1 MYRGLEKDII
11 IERPIFIY
19 QWTLTVHSHWCSR
32 ICRHHTHLCRIITVE
47 SKAKGLHIKAEFD
60 TLQQLY
66 LPQFTFR
73 ELLLKNL
80 RAYTKH
86 TQIKAIH
93 CFSSRRRIT
102 KQNICV
108 SVFPHQSLYALWQ
121 AHSLVWRLPLN
132 RSVCQIEHCSP
143 LQCSP
148 SESAVGQSGHLDSEP
163 PGMQSKNMRTFINF
177 PTITPTL

>member
-93 CFSSRRRIT
+93 C
-102 KQNICV
+102 
-108 SVFPHQSLYALWQ
+108 VFPLGEGLLNKTFVCPSSLTSRCTGSDKHTLLFEGCLWTDRCVRLNTARLSNVLHQNPQ
-121 AHSLVWRLPLN
+121 
-132 RSVCQIEHCSP
+132 
-143 LQCSP
+143 
-148 SESAVGQSGHLDSEP
+148 
-163 PGMQSKNMRTFINF
+163 
-177 PTITPTL
+177 